1 METGDFNVVERTF
14 DIANVNETE
23 TSILLTN
30 TQVSLTYRNEA
41 GQLVKLTKTVPPST
55 GLVEYKKPVTDQ
67 RLGAKGDRLKVYCDG
82 YLCVD
87 KTATKGPK
95 LLMNLD
101 WDALPFA
108 TRTFTKGGDVYG
120 NGAVTYQ
127 AASVPVTLS

>member
-1 METGDFNVVERTF
+1 METGSFNVIDRSF

-30 TQVSLTYRNEA
+30 NQVSLTYRNEA
-41 GQLVKLTKTVPPST
+41 GELVKLTKTVPPST
-55 GLVEYKKPVTDQ
+55 GLVEYRKPITDQ
-67 RLGAKGDRLKVYCDG
+67 RAGSKGDRLSVYCDG

-87 KTATKGPK
+87 KNATKGPK

-101 WDALPFA
+101 WDSNAFQS
-108 TRTFTKGGDVYG
+108 RTFTKGGDAYG

-127 AASVPVTLS
+127 AVSVPVSLS

>member
-1 METGDFNVVERTF
+1 METGSFNVIDRTF

-41 GQLVKLTKTVPPST
+41 GELVKLTKTVPPST
-55 GLVEYKKPVTDQ
+55 GLVEYRKPVSDQ
-67 RLGAKGDRLKVYCDG
+67 RAGSKGDRLIVYKDG

-87 KTATKGPK
+87 KNAAKGPK

-101 WDALPFA
+101 WDSNSFQ
-108 TRTFTKGGDVYG
+108 TRDFVKDG
-120 NGAVTYQ
+120 VTYQ
-127 AASVPVTLS
+127 AASVPVSLS

>member
-1 METGDFNVVERTF
+1 METGSFNVIDRTF

-30 TQVSLTYRNEA
+30 SQVSLTYRNEA

-55 GLVEYKKPVTDQ
+55 GLVEYRKPISDQ
-67 RLGAKGDRLKVYCDG
+67 RAGTKGDRLTVYKDG

-87 KTATKGPK
+87 ANSAKGPK

-101 WDALPFA
+101 WDSNSFQ
-108 TRTFTKGGDVYG
+108 TRDFVKDG
-120 NGAVTYQ
+120 VTYQ
-127 AASVPVTLS
+127 AVSVPVSLS